1 MNGLE
6 KCKKRLLDTIKSS
19 MRLMIVE
26 AGKNKDLMHISCAPF
41 FLFPSPMIG
50 TPYHP
55 KSIRSFQGANMPGL
69 FSPAP
74 LQLNVTKRSPAGWE
88 QEQRLPRLPRLSDW
102 KSYRRAA
109 VSCCPSL
116 PFPSHTGCNLFLRS
130 PRIDRTIWAPGKLS
144 GRNAG
149 P

>member
-1 MNGLE
+1 
-6 KCKKRLLDTIKSS
+6 

-26 AGKNKDLMHISCAPF
+26 AGKNKDLLHISCAPF

-74 LQLNVTKRSPAGWE
+74 LQLNVTKRSPVGCE

-102 KSYRRAA
+102 KSYRHAA

-116 PFPSHTGCNLFLRS
+116 PFPHRLQPVPEVTQDQPHNLGSRE
-130 PRIDRTIWAPGKLS
+130 T
-144 GRNAG
+144 
-149 P
+149 